1 MKVRKTRA
9 DLNDYKLVLKR
20 PRKKVYKNGPARE
33 HVSSWL
39 RRLVLEISDTAVAAV
54 QARPSSGEDE
64 QGIGSFKDE
73 TFQHWVALGL
83 VGPLPTSASTTCPTS
98 KRAKRLRLT
107 RIGAIPCDEQDQPL
121 PVSCVTT
128 KQSQSSTDSTITVA
142 TKISA
147 SVAATSSSDGSDK
160 KGRTQDLSPNAIS
173 GTSRAYSIPVAT
185 RVTTIAW
192 RGRSVQMQKARPNPY
207 VDVDEKYWGQRY
219 RYFSRFDEGI
229 EMTGAQA
236 WFSAT
241 PEVIAEHIAERC
253 RCDIVVD
260 AFAGCG
266 ANAIQLAFTCH
277 HVIAIDLNRASL
289 ECARRNAAIY
299 GVADRIEFLHG
310 DALQLIPKL
319 RGVDV
324 IFLSP
329 PWGGPAYV
337 DADVYDLRSLRV
349 GNDSYCGGKR
359 GVDGVELLR
368 LCQGVT
374 PSIAFYLPKNSCADQ
389 VAAVTAPL
397 TPRGAEARLE
407 FEQLYLNK
415 KYKAAVA
422 YFGELAA

>member
-1 MKVRKTRA
+1 MQTKIALAMKVRKTRA
-9 DLNDYKLVLKR
+9 ELNDYKLVLKR
-20 PRKKVYKNGPARE
+20 PRKKVYQNGPTRE
-33 HVSSWL
+33 RVSSWL
-39 RRLVLEISDTAVAAV
+39 RRLLLEVSDVAVTTV
-54 QARPSSGEDE
+54 QARQSSGGAQ
-64 QGIGSFKDE
+64 QGVHSFEDE
-73 TFQHWVALGL
+73 TFQQWVALGL
-83 VGPLPTSASTTCPTS
+83 VGPLPASASTTRPTS
-98 KRAKRLRLT
+98 NRAKRLRLT
-107 RIGAIPCDEQDQPL
+107 RVGAVPCDQQDQPL
-121 PVSCVTT
+121 PVSCVATASPLT
-128 KQSQSSTDSTITVA
+128 SMGSTAIAAAKTSATV
-142 TKISA
+142 
-147 SVAATSSSDGSDK
+147 TSSNGSDK
-160 KGRTQDLSPNAIS
+160 SGRAQAGSSPGA
-173 GTSRAYSIPVAT
+173 A

-192 RGRSVQMQKARPNPY
+192 RGRPVQMQKSRPNPY
-207 VDVDEKYWGQRY
+207 VDVDDKYWGQRY

-241 PEVIAEHIAERC
+241 PEVIAEHVAERC